1 MEASHKQIAISIFS
15 FIMSTAQQQQWRW
28 QNIRITHTL
37 TKVCLFW
44 PRNIYFA
51 VIMIN
56 LCSSFS
62 FSPSLSDLKRNALL
76 NDRIGEKANELQVVC
91 ISAIHNDDA
100 FRVLALS
107 LVQKRLSSS
116 HGIHYLI
123 LCPIGTIYRCKKSK
137 IDDNWFYPM
146 VICYFQ
152 KPKTVKTILKIKM
165 KWNS

>member
-15 FIMSTAQQQQWRW
+15 FIMSTAQQQQWHQFLHIVLRAHM

-62 FSPSLSDLKRNALL
+62 VSPSLSDLKRNALL

-107 LVQKRLSSS
+107 LLQKKIVFFPWNTLSPFMSNW
-116 HGIHYLI
+116 HYL
-123 LCPIGTIYRCKKSK
+123 
-137 IDDNWFYPM
+137 
-146 VICYFQ
+146 
-152 KPKTVKTILKIKM
+152 
-165 KWNS
+165 